1 MADTG
6 GTPGL
11 PGGENIPR
19 LPGSGGG
26 GKNPLEKKELD
37 ILDPEAKPEEQG
49 KKGLGDIAKGI
60 KKTADKVKKIIN
72 FLKNIPP
79 QVLLIIAIVVIIIFV
94 IVGVIGFILFI
105 PGLAI
110 NALKQFAQGAIDAVQ
125 SWFTTEADAYINPQ
139 DVVDLANYLEELEYD
154 LVGYGF
160 ITPNPNYATMEGYL
174 TTSELAEQG
183 YIYFERR
190 GDDENARYY
199 SQSAE
204 EDPDGNSAYDGY
216 YYNSLGILMDN
227 STGQMVD
234 DENYIDQYGLLRST
248 EEISNSGAGKILSFG
263 DNWLLNAVDLNVDTT
278 LLRTYLLSDYR
289 IYSIRNNDK
298 GLLTNIYT
306 TIKQTFGGYDSAWSK
321 GLVKFYYSE
330 NGQAT
335 GEWSSGLGHWIV
347 YGDDIKIT
355 RTSTGAKMSVKNG
368 HFNNPTVF
376 TIDGWADRYGMSLEF
391 LLSLHIATM
400 QPDLVY
406 AMLQSFDTEVQVY
419 LEDSGDATVDAAYV
433 DMLDESRSISND
445 EDRIMIDKVEQTLSD
460 TGHDFAAWGV
470 NDMAALEWVNGLVI
484 TKSAAQDLLVNLPLK
499 SPPNCTGQAQDQ
511 VVVLATD
518 DTVFGWRWASTNSL
532 NTYGLT
538 EDSENRPSVYDIF
551 DDYEE
556 YYYYDSDGNHYIMS
570 VDNCDA
576 SLGTGNEAYLNDNYS
591 YFADSASG
599 VNLSDYG
606 YVASEAAE
614 SEPETRDIETS
625 VRTVT
630 GGANVFYTHYR
641 TKEVRTT
648 RTYFADVDGEDVGY
662 EWITVKYL
670 VYNTGVTYGDGDN
683 ATENEYEEPVWI
695 DTIIFEFIIRDKTTQ
710 ELVDAG
716 LLTYDEETGEYI
728 PVDPTTTRCSDD
740 PGLEK
745 CCANCKRYVKDVIQG
760 LAAISDQDYASYT
773 PYISRVLG
781 SWFRDTYFVV
791 PSYADTAIQDYTNEA
806 QRSQAEL
813 DMINN
818 SWGENATFVEVDEE
832 YLADT
837 GEYWTAYDM
846 KEDESG
852 NPTEEYQ
859 LYYLYPN
866 GITSEIKMEDFL
878 EDPYT
883 VLEGYQQG
891 YAARYNVTSGTRYD
905 SEEEA
910 EEAGHA
916 FVKKAKVKTL
926 DDLSDSSI
934 ENVLWSAYEFNS
946 DGAATGWIRVEYDDD
961 NDEVN
966 DVYDTIGEDYPNQ
979 EGGFYYNITST
990 NEVTQVED
998 AQRSQTNPTV
1008 KWLFK
1013 YRKYYTY
1020 DGSEETAMRIAKDKE
1035 AVLNWAQGYLMS
1047 NYGSAKNVANNL
1059 LGKYGRSALRQTYGE
1074 TFLSYATA
1082 FSLASELSFDWEDVT
1097 EQWLD
1102 WQLDMYYSGIIT
1114 CPENDYKLGGLAF
1127 IATLDE
1133 NGDTIS
1139 IRETYDFNYTPQD
1152 GEELRIGDPRNPDL
1166 IRTTNITKTSL
1177 EAFTIL
1183 ENTKTLASEY
1193 AYRDFKELIVEL
1205 DYFDKEDLSDAIQ
1218 SVFTWVLPDISPAGW
1233 PIRPWDKQDEDYG
1246 ALIGSH
1252 GTYEELGVYFG
1263 SAGNS
1268 SIIERAIQEA
1278 KNIADDPNIGYTNG
1292 VSAADNMGEVDG
1304 DMNCLGFVVNA
1315 YSNAGAPEAKQYIL
1329 DHNVG
1334 NFSRVGDALT
1344 NSGFTDITDEVNIN
1358 ASSFADTG
1366 LQKGDLLWKWYRGDD
1381 GAIHGHIAM
1390 IYNDEGT
1397 LIEATAD
1404 NDGVKGDAGN
1414 TEICVTGSWTT
1425 GGFSYALR
1433 YTGGSSSG
1441 DTDNSEEID
1450 LAKVQFVGDSWIEGL
1465 SSQGVAETS
1474 YFYGV
1479 TGKSAADPEMS
1490 IDNITVASDA
1500 SAIILYLGVN
1510 NTSSADAMNNLI
1522 DELITRYNIPVY
1534 VVKVNHVGT
1543 AYTTIDAATMNSNID
1558 SYNSNVQSH
1567 CSSTEGA
1574 YFIDSTSGLQDEN
1587 GYLSSEL
1594 TSDGLHLNS
1603 QEAYQTWY
1611 DNIVSAIEGA
1621 SGGAITSP
1629 FEGYEGGEYVSSP
1642 VTGKVIEYGTH
1653 KRENVYTGETEE
1665 VGYVVIEAIGSECF
1679 TPENVSNNSGDT
1691 EDIDNQ
1697 AAADGLNLFYDEYE
1711 ETCAGF
1717 TITIDGFK
1725 VDLNTTDDE
1734 GNNGTYEQNE
1744 VMALYNS
1751 AEQEK
1756 REENEQAKDDAPFF
1770 INYGESANLGSLPE
1784 EYYCDLSDVNKGY
1797 YIKEGKYLGVTY
1809 TDDESAALAT
1819 TDTPED
1825 ESDDSSDTPE
1835 DEEYTGPAN
1844 YIRIM
1849 VKDKEYS
1856 IIDNVEDYFD
1866 IPELEESGSNTT
1878 GEYGDLEAITEASS
1892 DTEKVRAAM
1901 TYFVSQGFTPEG
1913 AAGIMGNLIQES
1925 SLDPTAVSPSGY
1937 HGLAQWNTSNSGGH
1951 WWDASDGIRAWIIS
1965 QGYNET
1971 DYAGQIR
1978 AIYEAERRGQMTE
1991 NLWAELKALTNIEQA
2006 AELFAVYY
2014 EACIGGSDPTQWYSP
2029 GTNYQELNLRKHYAQ
2044 NAYDIYMGDDSR
2056 GIKD

>member
-1 MADTG
+1 MADTD

-11 PGGENIPR
+11 PGGGNVPK
-19 LPGSGGG
+19 LPGSGG
-26 GKNPLEKKELD
+26 GKNPLEKKEVD
-37 ILDPEAKPEEQG
+37 VLDPEAKPEEQG

-79 QVLLIIAIVVIIIFV
+79 QILLIIAIVVIIIFV

-110 NALKQFAQGAIDAVQ
+110 NALKQFAQGAIDTVQ
-125 SWFTTEADAYINPQ
+125 SWFTTDADAYINPQ

-160 ITPNPNYATMEGYL
+160 IDPNPNYATIAGNL
-174 TTSELAEQG
+174 TTAELAEQG
-183 YIYFERR
+183 YIYFEKR
-190 GDDENARYY
+190 GEDTNARYY

-204 EDPDGNSAYDGY
+204 EDPDGNSAYDGL
-216 YYNSLGILMDN
+216 YYNSLGILIDN
-227 STGQMVD
+227 STGLMVEGD
-234 DENYIDQYGLLRST
+234 NYIDQYGVLRST
-248 EEISNSGAGKILSFG
+248 EDISNSGAGKIVSFG
-263 DNWLLNAVDLNVDTT
+263 DNWLLDAIDLNVDTT

-289 IYSIRNNDK
+289 IYSIRNNDG
-298 GLLTNIYT
+298 GLLKNIYS
-306 TIKQTFGGYDSAWSK
+306 TIKQTYGGYDSAWSK
-321 GLVKFYYSE
+321 GLLKFYYSAD
-330 NGQAT
+330 GQAT
-335 GEWSSGLGHWIV
+335 SEWSSGLGHWIV

-376 TIDGWADRYGMSLEF
+376 TIDGWSDRYGMSLEF

-419 LEDSGDATVDAAYV
+419 LEDSDDSTVDAAYV
-433 DMLDESRSISND
+433 DMLDESKSISND
-445 EDRIMIDKVEQTLSD
+445 EDRIMIDKIEQTLSD
-460 TGHDFAAWGV
+460 TGHGVASWGV

-511 VVVLATD
+511 VIVLATD

-538 EDSENRPSVYDIF
+538 ENAEDRPSIYDIF

-556 YYYYDSDGNHYIMS
+556 YYYYDSDNNHYIMS

-591 YFADSASG
+591 YFADSDSG

-614 SEPETRDIETS
+614 SEPETREIETEVLMPS
-625 VRTVT
+625 A
-630 GGANVFYTHYR
+630 GAIAYYTNYK

-648 RTYFADVDGEDVGY
+648 RTYYAEVNGESVGY

-670 VYNTGVTYGDGDN
+670 VYETGMTIAGEEE
-683 ATENEYEEPVWI
+683 TEYEEPIWV

-728 PVDPTTTRCSDD
+728 PVDPETTRCSDD

-745 CCANCKRYVKDVIQG
+745 CCANCKRYVKDVIQA

-781 SWFRDTYFVV
+781 SWFRDTYFIV
-791 PSYADTAIQDYTNEA
+791 PSYADTAIQDYINEA
-806 QRSQAEL
+806 PRSRAEK
-813 DMINN
+813 DMIDN
-818 SWGENATFVEVDEE
+818 SWGENATFVKVDEE

-866 GITSEIKMEDFL
+866 GITSDIKMEDFL

-883 VLEGYQQG
+883 VLEDYQQG
-891 YAARYNVTSGTRYD
+891 YAARYNVTSGTSYD

-926 DDLSDSSI
+926 DDLSDSPI

-1035 AVLNWAQGYLMS
+1035 AVLSWAQGYLMS
-1047 NYGSAKNVANNL
+1047 NYGTAKDVAKDL
-1059 LGKYGRSALRQTYGE
+1059 LGKFGRSALRQTYE
-1074 TFLSYATA
+1074 QTFLDYLDA
-1082 FSLASELSFDWEDVT
+1082 FTIADELSFDWEDVT

-1114 CPENDYKLGGLAF
+1114 CPENDYKLGSLAF

-1139 IRETYDFNYTPQD
+1139 IRETYDLDYTVQD
-1152 GEELRIGDPRNPDL
+1152 GEELRIGDPRNPGL
-1166 IRTTNITKTSL
+1166 IKTTNITKTSL

-1205 DYFDKEDLSDAIQ
+1205 DYFDKEDLSDAIEE
-1218 SVFTWVLPDISPAGW
+1218 VFTWVLPDISPVGW
-1233 PIRPWDKQDEDYG
+1233 PVRPWDKQDEEYG
-1246 ALIGSH
+1246 ALIESK
-1252 GTYEELGVYFG
+1252 GTYDYLNEIDYEPSDDETEEWAEDV
-1263 SAGNS
+1263 
-1268 SIIERAIQEA
+1268 
-1278 KNIADDPNIGYTNG
+1278 
-1292 VSAADNMGEVDG
+1292 
-1304 DMNCLGFVVNA
+1304 
-1315 YSNAGAPEAKQYIL
+1315 PE
-1329 DHNVG
+1329 D
-1334 NFSRVGDALT
+1334 
-1344 NSGFTDITDEVNIN
+1344 
-1358 ASSFADTG
+1358 
-1366 LQKGDLLWKWYRGDD
+1366 
-1381 GAIHGHIAM
+1381 
-1390 IYNDEGT
+1390 
-1397 LIEATAD
+1397 
-1404 NDGVKGDAGN
+1404 
-1414 TEICVTGSWTT
+1414 
-1425 GGFSYALR
+1425 
-1433 YTGGSSSG
+1433 
-1441 DTDNSEEID
+1441 DTDDNESTENVDISK
-1450 LAKVQFVGDSWIEGL
+1450 LQFVGDSWIDGL
-1465 SSQGVAETS
+1465 SSQGVADTS
-1474 YFYGV
+1474 YFYGI
-1479 TGKSAADPEMS
+1479 TGSSASSSEMS
-1490 IDNITVASDA
+1490 IDTITVSSDA
-1500 SAIILYLGVN
+1500 SAIVLYLGVN
-1510 NTSSADAMNNLI
+1510 DTSSADAMNNLI
-1522 DELITRYNIPVY
+1522 DALITRYNIPVY

-1558 SYNSNVQSH
+1558 SYNNSVQSH
-1567 CSSTEGA
+1567 CNSTDGA
-1574 YFIDSTSGLQDEN
+1574 YFIDATSGLQDEN
-1587 GYLSSEL
+1587 GYLSSDL

-1611 DNIVSAIEGA
+1611 DNIVSGIEGA
-1621 SGGAITSP
+1621 NGGAATSS

-1642 VTGKVIEYGTH
+1642 VTGKIIEYGTH
-1653 KRENVYTGETEE
+1653 KRENVYTGKTEE
-1665 VGYVVIEAIGSECF
+1665 VGYVVIEALGTNYF
-1679 TPENVSNNSGDT
+1679 TADNVANNSSDT
-1691 EDIDNQ
+1691 DGIDNQ
-1697 AAADGLNLFYDEYE
+1697 AAADGLNLFFDEYE
-1711 ETCAGF
+1711 DTCAGF

-1725 VDLNTTDDE
+1725 VDLNTTDDG

-1751 AEQEK
+1751 EEQEN
-1756 REENEQAKDDAPFF
+1756 REEEEQKKDDAPFF
-1770 INYGESANLGSLPE
+1770 VNYGESADLGSLPE
-1784 EYYCDLSDVNKGY
+1784 EYNCDLSDTNRGY
-1797 YIKEGKYLGVTY
+1797 YIKEGKFLGVTY

-1819 TDTPED
+1819 TETSEEEPA
-1825 ESDDSSDTPE
+1825 DSSDTPE
-1835 DEEYTGPAN
+1835 GEEYTGPAN

-1866 IPELEESGSNTT
+1866 IPEPEGSGSNTT

-1892 DTEKVRAAM
+1892 DTEKVRAAI